1 MVNYIKNRAEKHQKG
16 LFASFLCVIILVGAF
31 YIYCVGAIVIETANR
46 NQNFQNLQVE
56 QKEYQELEKKYLDL
70 ISKFNLDYAYS
81 LGFVGENPLV
91 YVSRQIPVA
100 QSSGYDKALR

>member
-1 MVNYIKNRAEKHQKG
+1 MVDYIKNKTEKHQKG
-16 LFASFLCVIILVGAF
+16 LFASFICAIVLVGAF
-31 YIYCVGAIVIETANR
+31 YIYCVSAIVMETVNR

-56 QKEYQELEKKYLDL
+56 QKKYQELEKNYLDL

-81 LGFVGENPLV
+81 LGFVSGNPLV
-91 YVSRQIPVA
+91 YIPRQTPVA